1 MSIKTEIDRIKQSK
15 TEIISALKNKGV
27 TVPSDASLDDLSA
40 LVEAIEVGTSEDLS
54 IELTTQNNLITTQET
69 TIDNI
74 ISALQGKTAGGGSD
88 ANIEICDVTLSI
100 NGNIGLNDFIT
111 NIMYVTLENGTITSK
126 NIDVG
131 NDVPIT
137 SGSAMDGNWIKSCV
151 IQAVVGTNVYLY
163 DGNFAAPVISSSNN
177 VDIVPLDMYES
188 LYSAT
193 ITSGPSASI
202 KAGS

>member
-15 TEIISALKNKGV
+15 VEIISALKNKGV

-54 IELTTQNNLITTQET
+54 SELTTQNNLITTQET

-74 ISALQGKTAGGGSD
+74 ISALQGKASGGGSGT
-88 ANIEICDVTLSI
+88 NIETCDVTLSI
-100 NGNIGLNDFIT
+100 NGNMGTNDFLT

-126 NIDVG
+126 NINVG

-137 SGSAMDGNWIKSCV
+137 SGGGTSGNWIKSCV
-151 IQAVVGTNVYLY
+151 IQPIVGTNVYLY
-163 DGNFAAPVISSSNN
+163 DGNFCAPVMSGSNN
-177 VDIVPLDMYES
+177 VDIVPLDIYWS
-188 LYSAT
+188 LYSVT